1 MEGFA
6 EKSCGAVLYKMIDGV
21 PHYVLVLGSV
31 YGFPKGHVEGSET
44 ETETALRE
52 ITEETGV
59 SCTLKPGFRR
69 EIEYHIPRTEGRM
82 KKVVLFLS
90 EIDRDSHP
98 AAHSEIR
105 SVAVEPYEKAMRLLK
120 HENLRRV
127 LYEAN
132 AHILGNA

>member
-1 MEGFA
+1 MEGFD
-6 EKSCGAVLYKMIDGV
+6 EKSCGAVLYKMVDGV

-31 YGFPKGHVEGSET
+31 YGFPKGHVESGET

-52 ITEETGV
+52 ISEETGV
-59 SCTLKPGFRR
+59 SCTLKPDFRR
-69 EIEYHIPRTEGRM
+69 EIEYLIPRTEGRM

-90 EIDRDSHP
+90 EIDGDSHP

-105 SVAVEPYEKAMRLLK
+105 EVAVEPYEKAMRLLK

-132 AHILGNA
+132 AHILGQA